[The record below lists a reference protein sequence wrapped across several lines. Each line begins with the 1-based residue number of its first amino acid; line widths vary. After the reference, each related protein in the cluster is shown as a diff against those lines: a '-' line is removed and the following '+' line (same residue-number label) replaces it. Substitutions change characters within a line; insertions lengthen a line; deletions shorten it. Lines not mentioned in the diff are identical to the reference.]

1 MSGSTWMYFHEQ
13 LVGLLANAVVG
24 ACYKPY
30 DSEVAASSDV
40 ASSFGFTVTFSSLN
54 PRVLTIEAMV
64 LFLVSNAESHS
75 SEFCRRIPHGLN

>member
-40 ASSFGFTVTFSSLN
+40 ASSFGFTVTFSALN

-64 LFLVSNAESHS
+64 LFLVSLVRWEYLFAVVEKS
-75 SEFCRRIPHGLN
+75 L

>member
-1 MSGSTWMYFHEQ
+1 M
-13 LVGLLANAVVG
+13 VG

-75 SEFCRRIPHGLN
+75 SGSNPSGSLSGHSVKES